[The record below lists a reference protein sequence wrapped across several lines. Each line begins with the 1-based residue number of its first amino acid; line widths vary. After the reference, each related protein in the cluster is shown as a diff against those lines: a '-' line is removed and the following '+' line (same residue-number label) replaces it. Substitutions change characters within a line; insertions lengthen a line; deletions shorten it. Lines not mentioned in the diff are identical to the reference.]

1 MGLPDW
7 VSEDIDLTVPN
18 AARMYDYALG
28 GFHNFA
34 VDREYVNR
42 AEEAL
47 PGFRVNAQ
55 INRAFLGRAVRWL
68 VGAGIEQFLDI
79 GSGIP
84 TLGNVHEIAQRA
96 APQARVVYV
105 DIDPVAVAHSQA
117 ILAGQSGVRVLE
129 ADLRGP
135 AEILFHPEV
144 NELLDFSQPVA
155 VLMTAVM
162 HFVSDTDDP
171 AAIVAQLRDVLV
183 SGSYITITHV
193 APTPEFEEQLATL
206 QQLYRRTPTPFHLR
220 TPERIAQLL
229 TGFELVEPGIVP
241 ITEWR
246 PESHD
251 RDTEPRR
258 AMLAAV
264 ARKP

>member
-1 MGLPDW
+1 MELPDW
-7 VSEDIDLTVPN
+7 VSDDIDLTVPN

-34 VDREYVNR
+34 VDREFVKR
-42 AEEAL
+42 AEAAL

-55 INRAFLGRAVRWL
+55 INRAFLGRVVRWL
-68 VGAGIEQFLDI
+68 ARAGIEQFLDI

-105 DIDPVAVAHSQA
+105 DIDPVAVAHSRA
-117 ILAGQSGVRVLE
+117 ILSGQSHVGVLE
-129 ADLRGP
+129 ADLRRP
-135 AEILFHPEV
+135 VDIVSHPDV

-155 VLMTAVM
+155 VLMLAVI
-162 HFVSDTDDP
+162 HFIPDTDDP
-171 AAIVAQLRDVLV
+171 ATIVAQFRDVLV
-183 SGSYITITHV
+183 SGSYIAMTHV
-193 APTPEFEEQLATL
+193 APTPEFEAQLAAL
-206 QQLYRRTPTPFHLR
+206 QQLYQQTPTPFHLR

-229 TGFELVEPGIVP
+229 TGLDLVEPGIVP
-241 ITEWR
+241 MTQWR
-246 PESHD
+246 SEPHD

>member
-7 VSEDIDLTVPN
+7 VSADTDLTVPN

-34 VDREYVNR
+34 VDREYVKR
-42 AEEAL
+42 AEAAL
-47 PGFRVNAQ
+47 PGFRINAQ
-55 INRAFLGRAVRWL
+55 INRAFLGRVVRWL

-84 TLGNVHEIAQRA
+84 TLGNVHEVAQRA
-96 APQARVVYV
+96 APRARVVYV
-105 DIDPVAVAHSQA
+105 DIDPITVAHSQA
-117 ILAGQSGVRVLE
+117 ILAGQPGVRVLE
-129 ADLRGP
+129 ADLRRP
-135 AEILFHPEV
+135 ADIVFHPEV
-144 NELLDFSQPVA
+144 NELLDFSQPMT

-162 HFVSDTDDP
+162 HFISDADDP
-171 AAIVAQLRDVLV
+171 AGIIAQLRDALA
-183 SGSYITITHV
+183 SGSYVTMTHV

-206 QQLYRRTPTPFHLR
+206 QRLYRQTPTPFHLR

-229 TGFELVEPGIVP
+229 AGLELVEPGIVP
-241 ITEWR
+241 ITEWH